1 MKSSLKH
8 YGFCKIFLMIVA
20 AVMIEGCFFSCSKR
34 VTVSSLTGTLD
45 EVDRYIIQG
54 QTDTAVKLLK
64 KTDKK
69 SLPPIARL
77 GIYRRYIQLGETEKA
92 EKLIKSCLKKNPND
106 KMVIAVYSSILLKQ
120 NKLKEALSVSKKLSG
135 TEYGSLYA
143 EALLRTRIENS
154 SVILTFDD
162 FCSDDYVQVY
172 LDAYSGSKDNRWLRN
187 CAVVNLIKGKGEQA
201 FAVYPKSFQDSQDAY
216 FWSLVTYDNK
226 KFVDAVENLKAAKN
240 LLDREIADEYD
251 LKRNVSLKQNLNLKI
266 RALLADS
273 YVNLSE
279 EKLADQER
287 NSLLEYI
294 TSLDDEALNTG
305 NMNLNKSVTSDDVL
319 SVIYLNSAVWALARD
334 DLKGAYYLLAFCVDK
349 WPDFVPGLIA
359 YGNYA
364 YNSSQLKLDDPMTQ
378 ELRKLG
384 IRSMDMEAYDELPK
398 IPVEDAIARMED
410 SLARF
415 KNFELYVAKLDLEDK
430 ISDLSDKAYYAKIY
444 NTLERNTLST
454 NLYPPEITRYAVH
467 GLLILDHK
475 EEAEQLFN
483 SYISSRYQFKDSQNF
498 YDEMF
503 LHIHEIQNWELE
515 YAAWFAAE
523 SKKAKLSNQLYE
535 FVVFNE
541 YMKDSKKV
549 REISPRA
556 SIPAMMNLSM
566 IYSSTKR
573 KSDALSLYGKTSN
586 ISQNLR
592 VKAEALYRIG
602 VLYNEMDKVEDA
614 IKSLKYAV
622 YLNPSHSK
630 ARLLLAKIRG

>member
-1 MKSSLKH
+1 
-8 YGFCKIFLMIVA
+8 MIVA

-45 EVDRYIIQG
+45 EVDRYIMQG
-54 QTDTAVKLLK
+54 QTSDALKLLV

-69 SLPPIARL
+69 SLPPNARL
-77 GIYRRYIQLGETEKA
+77 GIYKRYVKLGETSRA

-106 KMVIAVYSSILLKQ
+106 RQLLAVYSSMLLKKK
-120 NKLKEALSVSKKLSG
+120 NIKEALNVSKKLSG
-135 TEYGSLYA
+135 TEYGSFYA
-143 EALLRTRIENS
+143 EALLRSKLEAGNN
-154 SVILTFDD
+154 VYNFDD
-162 FCSDDYVQVY
+162 FCSDDYTQVY
-172 LDAYSGSKDNRWLRN
+172 LDAYSGSKDNRWIRN
-187 CAVVNLIKGKGEQA
+187 CAVINLIQGKGEQA
-201 FAVYPKSFQDSQDAY
+201 FAVYPRNFQDSNDAY
-216 FWSLVTYDNK
+216 FWALVSYDNK
-226 KFVDAVENLKAAKN
+226 MFVESADNLKTAMT
-240 LLDREIADEYD
+240 LLNREIADEYD
-251 LKRNVSLKQNLNLKI
+251 LKRNVKQKQDLNLKI

-279 EKLADQER
+279 EKLAEQER
-287 NSLLEYI
+287 NALLEYI
-294 TSLDDEALNTG
+294 TSLDDESLNSG
-305 NMNLNKSVTSDDVL
+305 NVDYNRSISSDDVL
-319 SVIYLNSAVWALARD
+319 SVIYLNSAVWALSRD
-334 DLKGAYYLLAFCVDK
+334 DLKAAYTLLSFCVDK
-349 WPDFVPGLIA
+349 WPDYVPGLIA

-430 ISDLSDKAYYAKIY
+430 ILNYSDKAYYAKIY
-444 NTLERNTLST
+444 NTVERNTLGT
-454 NLYPPEITRYAVH
+454 NLYPPEIARYAVH

-475 EEAEQLFN
+475 EEAESLFN
-483 SYISSRYQFKDSQNF
+483 SYIASRYQFNQDKDF
-498 YDEMF
+498 YDELF
-503 LHIHEIQNWELE
+503 LHIHEIQNWEIE
-515 YAAWFAAE
+515 YAAWFAAD
-523 SKKAKLSNQLYE
+523 SKKAKLSSQLYE

-541 YMKDSKKV
+541 YIKDSKKV

-573 KSDALSLYGKTSN
+573 KAEALSLYGKAAN
-586 ISQNLR
+586 ITQDLR
-592 VKAEALYRIG
+592 SKSEALYRVGI
-602 VLYNEMDKVEDA
+602 LYNEMNKVEDA

-622 YLNPSHSK
+622 YLNPAHSK